1 MGFCLRH
8 SVDRSGADEM
18 FGLARFDR
26 QGQHYRSMAPGSS
39 ASSKEVNLKGM
50 ASMAEISQWLPYLK
64 GCEKR
69 LV

>member
-1 MGFCLRH
+1 
-8 SVDRSGADEM
+8 M